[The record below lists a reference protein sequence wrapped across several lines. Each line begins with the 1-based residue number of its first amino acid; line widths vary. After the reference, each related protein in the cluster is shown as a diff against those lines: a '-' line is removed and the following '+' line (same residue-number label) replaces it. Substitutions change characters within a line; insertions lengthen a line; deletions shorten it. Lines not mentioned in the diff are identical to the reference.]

1 MAGPDS
7 SFFDQL
13 GQHPREPWLK
23 KIEATVRFDVTDGG
37 QTRHWT
43 LDLRGGAVTV
53 LPDEYRPADTVV
65 HTDSEALDRMSRG
78 QLRLLPAWL
87 RNDIAVEGR
96 LLFVLILERMLRAP
110 RRAERPLRGSA
121 AGDR

>member
-1 MAGPDS
+1 MAGLES
-7 SFFDQL
+7 GFFDQL
-13 GQHPREPWLK
+13 SQRAHEPWLA
-23 KIEATVRFDVTDGG
+23 KIEGTVRFDVTEGG

-43 LDLRGGAVTV
+43 LDMRGGEVAVI
-53 LPDEYRPADTVV
+53 PEYRPADTVV

-96 LLFVLILERMLRAP
+96 LLFVLILERMRAP
-110 RRAERPLRGSA
+110 RQSERPLRGSA
-121 AGDR
+121 ARGR

>member
-1 MAGPDS
+1 MAGLES
-7 SFFDQL
+7 RFFDQL
-13 GQHPREPWLK
+13 SQHPREPWLK
-23 KIEATVRFDVTDGG
+23 KIEGTVRFDITVDSG

-43 LDLRGGAVTV
+43 LDMRRGSVAVTR
-53 LPDEYRPADTVV
+53 EYRPADTVV

-87 RNDIAVEGR
+87 RNEIAVEGR
-96 LLFVLILERMLRAP
+96 LLFVLILERMLRAS
-110 RRAERPLRGSA
+110 RQSQRPLRGSA